1 VGPSTH
7 LNVLQNIQLAER
19 LHACMVPVQ
28 AWWSRLPGRQ
38 TGSLVSWCLLHP
50 AKGGGPQLEGGP
62 RGGQREGGRE
72 EGKSNRKENRIIDNS
87 CIPLAPLSPF
97 DPSRGAKSGA
107 VRCM

>member
-1 VGPSTH
+1 MGPSTH

-19 LHACMVPVQ
+19 LHAGMVPVQ

-62 RGGQREGGRE
+62 RGGQRRAEGRRAGGR
-72 EGKSNRKENRIIDNS
+72 KE
-87 CIPLAPLSPF
+87 
-97 DPSRGAKSGA
+97 
-107 VRCM
+107 